1 MRPVIR
7 QTALAI
13 YLAVVLIGTLAPL
26 SGSAFDKVSAFDKLM
41 HLAMFGG
48 LAFLLMLSFN
58 PPRRSNFLKA
68 VVLASVLAG
77 GVELVQGILPF
88 RSAEW
93 WDFVTG
99 AAGTVVGAFAALAF
113 VANNDQ

>member
-7 QTALAI
+7 QATLAI
-13 YLAVVLIGTLAPL
+13 YLTVVLVGTLAPL
-26 SGSAFDKVSAFDKLM
+26 SGSAFDKVSAFDKLV

-48 LAFLLMLSFN
+48 MAFLLMLSFN
-58 PPRRSNFLKA
+58 PPRKENFLKA

-93 WDFVTG
+93 WDFVAG
-99 AAGTVVGAFAALAF
+99 AAGTVVGALVALAF
-113 VANNDQ
+113 VPKTSQ